1 MKYLTHDYKTMHVL
15 DAVEF
20 YAKAC
25 LRKDE
30 IRSTVSGTDIV
41 SFHGDIKA
49 LFLFLYMRFSFK
61 KKSLKPEYKR
71 AIGILS
77 QIIENKVVG
86 LDDVTIEKFTMLSAL
101 LNNYLV
107 DWSMVIFNFSHQF
120 IEKAVD
126 MENKTPS

>member
-15 DAVEF
+15 DDVEF

-30 IRSTVSGTDIV
+30 IHST
-41 SFHGDIKA
+41 
-49 LFLFLYMRFSFK
+49 FSFK
-61 KKSLKPEYKR
+61 KKSLKLEYKR
-71 AIGILS
+71 AISILS